1 MVAAPDRSPTP
12 PTESDSEEEY
22 NSDLEKYDKEGSS
35 HRALYTSNAMSNYN
49 AIGSCLIITC
59 IFLISDL
66 ILNIHLESEKT
77 MKRKK
82 VPEMRLRPY
91 QLELAESAISGHNT
105 IVCAHTGTGKT
116 WVALHITKE
125 HLLKNPEG
133 M

>member
-1 MVAAPDRSPTP
+1 M
-12 PTESDSEEEY
+12 Y
-22 NSDLEKYDKEGSS
+22 
-35 HRALYTSNAMSNYN
+35 
-49 AIGSCLIITC
+49 
-59 IFLISDL
+59 FFISAL

-133 M
+133 MEQRKLLDLLQTYVYGLYWSFYFNFVMKIFLI

>member
-1 MVAAPDRSPTP
+1 
-12 PTESDSEEEY
+12 
-22 NSDLEKYDKEGSS
+22 
-35 HRALYTSNAMSNYN
+35 
-49 AIGSCLIITC
+49 
-59 IFLISDL
+59 
-66 ILNIHLESEKT
+66 

-91 QLELAESAISGHNT
+91 QLELAESAISGQNT

-133 M
+133 MEQRKLLDLLQTYVYGLYWSFYFNFVMKIFLI